1 MSKPYFL
8 WDYNLDDEDAKKIL
22 RQGDE
27 YEKRWLVAR
36 ILEHAH
42 FRDVF
47 DYLTAEDISEIFSKL
62 KLRPATKR
70 YWQRALN
77 AWGYDVEECG
87 DFVLTDGQKSGL

>member
-8 WDYNLDDEDAKKIL
+8 WDYNLSDKEVKKIL

-27 YEKRWLVAR
+27 YEKRWLIAR

-47 DYLTAEDISEIFSKL
+47 DYLRPKDIVEFFARL
-62 KLRPATKR
+62 KLRPVTRR

-77 AWGYDVEECG
+77 AWEYNV
-87 DFVLTDGQKSGL
+87 

>member
-8 WDYNLDDEDAKKIL
+8 WDYNLSDKEVKEIL
-22 RQGDE
+22 SQGDE
-27 YEKRWLVAR
+27 FEKRWLVAR

-47 DYLTAEDISEIFSKL
+47 DYLTLEDISGIFSKL
-62 KLRPATKR
+62 KLRPVTRR

-77 AWGYDVEECG
+77 AWGYDV
-87 DFVLTDGQKSGL
+87 